1 MERLIQFTVDFD
13 DVAIKNRVEERAY
26 RVIADDLKKDVKRGI
41 VNNYG
46 ELTDFGESIIR
57 NFLAENKDKIIEQSA
72 QIIAEKAMRT
82 KAWKEKFGN
91 VMEGN
96 NE

>member
-13 DVAIKNRVEERAY
+13 DVSIKNRVEERAY
-26 RVIADDLKKDVKRGI
+26 RAIADDLKSDVRRKI

-46 ELTDFGESIIR
+46 EPTAFGEAIIR
-57 NFLAENKDKIIEQSA
+57 NFLTENKDKIIERSA

-96 NE
+96 KE

>member
-13 DVAIKNRVEERAY
+13 DVSIKNRVEDRAY
-26 RVIADDLKKDVKRGI
+26 KVIADGLKGEVRKRI

-46 ELTDFGESIIR
+46 ELTAFGEAIIR
-57 NFLAENKDKIIEQSA
+57 SFLTENKDKIIERSA